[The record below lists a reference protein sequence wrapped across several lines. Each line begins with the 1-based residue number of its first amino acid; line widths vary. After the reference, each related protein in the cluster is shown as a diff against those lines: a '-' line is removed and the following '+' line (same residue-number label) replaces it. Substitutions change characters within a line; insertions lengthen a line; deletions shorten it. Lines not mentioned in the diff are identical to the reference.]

1 MSEFSAEC
9 QAANRIAAQLRGL
22 PSPKRQANVKVKV
35 ALGPKKR
42 KPRALATG
50 VPGKGVYLKLV
61 KQALMA
67 EVLAYCREFFAENDQ
82 LPPQACIAERFKVTE
97 QTGFDYLHRLAKDGH
112 LERNAVGKWR
122 FANRQ
127 RRSHES

>member
-22 PSPKRQANVKVKV
+22 PSPKHRARIQVDVAPKV
-35 ALGPKKR
+35 R
-42 KPRALATG
+42 KPRAHATG
-50 VPGKGVYLKLV
+50 IPGKGAYLKLV

-67 EVLAYCREFFAENDQ
+67 EVLTYCREFFAENDQ

-122 FANRQ
+122 FARQ
-127 RRSHES
+127 RSSHEP

>member
-1 MSEFSAEC
+1 MSEYSAEC

-22 PSPKRQANVKVKV
+22 PSPKHRARIQVVQV
-35 ALGPKKR
+35 PKAR
-42 KPRALATG
+42 KPRAHATG
-50 VPGKGVYLKLV
+50 IPGKGGYLRAAL
-61 KQALMA
+61 QARIV
-67 EVLAYCREFFAENDQ
+67 EVLAYCHEFFEENDQ
-82 LPPQACIAERFKVTE
+82 LPPQACVAERFGVVE
-97 QTGFDYLHRLAKDGH
+97 QVAQKYMRALGDAGH